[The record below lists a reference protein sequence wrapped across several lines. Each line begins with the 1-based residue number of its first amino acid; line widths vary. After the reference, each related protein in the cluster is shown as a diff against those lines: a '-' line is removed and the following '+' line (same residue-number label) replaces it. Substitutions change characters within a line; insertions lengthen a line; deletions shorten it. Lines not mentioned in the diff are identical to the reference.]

1 MIIIMVISLPIINV
15 QWQSIP
21 DMRHKISIVLGKSCK
36 PYIKLEL
43 FYSLSLAF
51 PTPTFNL
58 LAITMIQIIRIYRV
72 LGASSTF
79 RRFRK
84 FSKSKNFLSALQMF
98 LSLSQKNMTS
108 WQTLHR
114 QEHGWKGLWKPE
126 RSASLCLPWH
136 FSWKATTQ
144 EWFISFTRHLHS
156 WTTAKDTTN
165 TAIVWYLK

>member
-21 DMRHKISIVLGKSCK
+21 DMHHKISIVLGKSCK

-43 FYSLSLAF
+43 FYSLSLAC
-51 PTPTFNL
+51 PAPTFNL

-72 LGASSTF
+72 LEASSTF

-108 WQTLHR
+108 WQTVLR
-114 QEHGWKGLWKPE
+114 QEHGWKGL
-126 RSASLCLPWH
+126 
-136 FSWKATTQ
+136 KARKVSIIMLALTLFVKSHHTG
-144 EWFISFTRHLHS
+144 
-156 WTTAKDTTN
+156 
-165 TAIVWYLK
+165 IVH